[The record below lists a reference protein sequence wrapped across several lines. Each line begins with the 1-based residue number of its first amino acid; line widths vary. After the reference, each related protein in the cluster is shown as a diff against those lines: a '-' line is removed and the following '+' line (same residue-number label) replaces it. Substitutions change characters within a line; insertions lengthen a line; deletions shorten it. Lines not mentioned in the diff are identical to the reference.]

1 MKDPFCY
8 SFRFC
13 CDPYFNEAREL
24 ESLKRFCR
32 EAEIDDVSVFCNVE
46 ELNTGHTTPDEQEIY
61 LALLKNVRGAVAPQG
76 VTVSVNPWHSLMH
89 ADLGKA
95 LRPDQPFR
103 RMVDPA
109 GREAS
114 LCVCPMDE
122 AWQNHFVKLYAR
134 YAAFRPNILW
144 VEDDFR
150 LHNHDPLL
158 WGGCFCPA
166 HMAEYSRRAGKTL
179 TREEFV
185 RGVLA
190 PGGVHPYRKIW
201 LDVSRGTMTRLAER
215 VGRAVHEVSPQT
227 RVGLM
232 SSVPYVHAAE
242 GRDWHGILEGFA
254 AGNPPVSR
262 IHLPCYSEVAPQEY
276 LMRFDMVSMACR
288 ALIPENSQVYP
299 ELENYPY
306 SRFSKSRMFT
316 RFQLA
321 SALPL
326 DLAGMTIDLFDLN
339 GSGIV
344 FSDGYQDMLR
354 ECKPFLNAVTAS
366 GAMRQEKRGVR
377 VLISER
383 SSYTLETEKGER
395 MEELYPQEVYF
406 AGLLGAFGI
415 PFVYET
421 DPGVRGC
428 CCAVSGQYLRNLSEG
443 QIEALF
449 ADNFVL
455 LSGDAAWTLF
465 SLGLG
470 RLAGIRSCRWMVQNG
485 GEYAFEQVVP
495 EKTCGEVPE
504 GRASAVISSADA
516 LRVEYEGEPELWTRF
531 YDSFRRPVCP
541 GHAVWDGRALVYPF
555 GRFSQ
560 PGEIPPMQL
569 NPVRRDILQKALAG
583 SGKLDAPIVLGAAHL
598 HAYCTKRGQ
607 TVFLYLVNGSHDPAE
622 NLSLLLPDGTLQEVR
637 CLSESGRESPV
648 VFTQL
653 GREAKLSASLPP
665 LSAALLTLEFGKEQP
680 HEG

>member
-1 MKDPFCY
+1 
-8 SFRFC
+8 
-13 CDPYFNEAREL
+13 
-24 ESLKRFCR
+24 
-32 EAEIDDVSVFCNVE
+32 
-46 ELNTGHTTPDEQEIY
+46 
-61 LALLKNVRGAVAPQG
+61 
-76 VTVSVNPWHSLMH
+76 
-89 ADLGKA
+89 
-95 LRPDQPFR
+95 
-103 RMVDPA
+103 
-109 GREAS
+109 
-114 LCVCPMDE
+114 
-122 AWQNHFVKLYAR
+122 
-134 YAAFRPNILW
+134 
-144 VEDDFR
+144 
-150 LHNHDPLL
+150 
-158 WGGCFCPA
+158 
-166 HMAEYSRRAGKTL
+166 
-179 TREEFV
+179 
-185 RGVLA
+185 
-190 PGGVHPYRKIW
+190 
-201 LDVSRGTMTRLAER
+201 
-215 VGRAVHEVSPQT
+215 
-227 RVGLM
+227 
-232 SSVPYVHAAE
+232 
-242 GRDWHGILEGFA
+242 
-254 AGNPPVSR
+254 
-262 IHLPCYSEVAPQEY
+262 
-276 LMRFDMVSMACR
+276 MACR
-288 ALIPENSQVYP
+288 ALIAPETRRSIRS
-299 ELENYPY
+299 LENYPY
-306 SRFSKSRMFT
+306 SRFSKSRDVH
-316 RFQLA
+316 
-321 SALPL
+321 ALPARL
-326 DLAGMTIDLFDLN
+326 GSLRLNLAGMTIDLFDLN

-470 RLAGIRSCRWMVQNG
+470 RLAGIRSCRWMAQNG

-569 NPVRRDILQKALAG
+569 NPVRRATF
-583 SGKLDAPIVLGAAHL
+583 S
-598 HAYCTKRGQ
+598 KRRW
-607 TVFLYLVNGSHDPAE
+607 P
-622 NLSLLLPDGTLQEVR
+622 
-637 CLSESGRESPV
+637 GRESWTPRS
-648 VFTQL
+648 FWAPRTCTPTA
-653 GREAKLSASLPP
+653 RSA
-665 LSAALLTLEFGKEQP
+665 GKP
-680 HEG
+680 SFSIL